1 MMEDSRVQGQW
12 LSILDYAHQTGKSI
26 STVRRYIKSE
36 KVQCK
41 LDDGKYYI
49 WLDDLKFNN
58 EKSNFSDLEKIELE
72 LKKKEEEICELKML
86 VRIYENKIQGRE
98 EPPALPI
105 N

>member
-1 MMEDSRVQGQW
+1 MQGKW

-36 KVQCK
+36 KVNCK
-41 LDDGKYYI
+41 LDEGKYYI
-49 WLDDLKFNN
+49 WLDESNITN
-58 EKSNFSDLEKIELE
+58 EKNNISEFEKIELE

-98 EPPALPI
+98 EPPALPT